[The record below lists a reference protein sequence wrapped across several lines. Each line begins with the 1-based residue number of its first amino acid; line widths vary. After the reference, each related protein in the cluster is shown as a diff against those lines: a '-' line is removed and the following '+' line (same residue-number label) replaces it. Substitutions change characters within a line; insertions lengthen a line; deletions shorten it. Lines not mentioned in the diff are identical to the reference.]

1 MKRCWT
7 GSLGRVWGV
16 LPGLVV
22 WGGTVFGAPNPVLP
36 QMPAQPEDIRDILP
50 PVDIPV
56 WTSERL
62 MVAGVGAALVLGL
75 LLWALVAWSRRERT
89 AVPPPA
95 PGRVALEA
103 LTRLKGAEGA
113 ALEARDFAAQV
124 AEILRRFLEATYG
137 IQATRQTTSEFLSV
151 METHA
156 VLDHIEREQLRRFL
170 ELCDQLKFARAEAA
184 VSAREGLI
192 HVAEQQVAAALKPK
206 GDQP

>member
-1 MKRCWT
+1 
-7 GSLGRVWGV
+7 
-16 LPGLVV
+16 
-22 WGGTVFGAPNPVLP
+22 
-36 QMPAQPEDIRDILP
+36 MPAQPEDIRDILP

>member
-1 MKRCWT
+1 M
-7 GSLGRVWGV
+7 
-16 LPGLVV
+16 
-22 WGGTVFGAPNPVLP
+22 
-36 QMPAQPEDIRDILP
+36 
-50 PVDIPV
+50 
-56 WTSERL
+56 
-62 MVAGVGAALVLGL
+62 
-75 LLWALVAWSRRERT
+75 
-89 AVPPPA
+89 
-95 PGRVALEA
+95 
-103 LTRLKGAEGA
+103 
-113 ALEARDFAAQV
+113 AAQV